1 MFLVEFEKIFLLKGF
16 LNFKVF
22 FVGLDLVEF
31 VFELLVVFTI
41 LIFVGMLFLGIVLR
55 VFENIWLVGGMVV
68 FFDL

>member
-1 MFLVEFEKIFLLKGF
+1 MEFEKIFLLKGF

-55 VFENIWLVGGMVV
+55 VLENIWLVGGMVV